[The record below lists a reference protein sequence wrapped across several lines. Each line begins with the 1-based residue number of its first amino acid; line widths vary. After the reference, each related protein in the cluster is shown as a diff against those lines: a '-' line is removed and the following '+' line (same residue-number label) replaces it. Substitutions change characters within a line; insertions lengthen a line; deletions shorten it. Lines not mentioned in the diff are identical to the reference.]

1 MVKMRCV
8 STRGYF
14 DLTEGRVYEGELKDN
29 WFSFRDDAGDGREL
43 PADLFEHVTED
54 QKNPEPVKPGWVR
67 ESIGVYRCD
76 VSFLPAMRH
85 GIRYNCWSTESPWYI
100 EVEDDNG
107 RSVSFL
113 KRHFTQVGLP
123 NVEPATPLIRTF
135 ETGATRNLDHN
146 KIDYEGF
153 LSPQAL
159 HAFGEYMHGKRI
171 QADGTMRDSDN
182 WAKGIPIDSY
192 MKSMWRHLMDVWMI
206 HRGLEPAQPETGKPV
221 DKVEALCALL
231 FNVQGMLHET
241 LKEKDSE

>member
-1 MVKMRCV
+1 MVKMRCIEDRNYGDL
-8 STRGYF
+8 TRG
-14 DLTEGRVYEGELKDN
+14 RIYEGDLEN
-29 WFSFRDDAGDGREL
+29 AWFSFRDDAGDGREL
-43 PADLFEHVTED
+43 PADLFELVVEEA
-54 QKNPEPVKPGWVR
+54 PEPK
-67 ESIGVYRCD
+67 
-76 VSFLPAMRH
+76 
-85 GIRYNCWSTESPWYI
+85 
-100 EVEDDNG
+100 
-107 RSVSFL
+107 
-113 KRHFTQVGLP
+113 
-123 NVEPATPLIRTF
+123 IRTF